1 MPYSLSP
8 LTSFPHVQLPPLAV
22 RCTSKLALSAP
33 PIRRAYPTSG
43 KFTTHWSSILVPVL
57 FQHRRC
63 VFLASRVTCSLPSF
77 LQTEGIGTIRSH
89 QNGPEYEDDG
99 LSSDEADGQDGSASD
114 YEDDVDPKTAVPD
127 GEGVFVPG
135 ARSSSPDLTPS
146 TPTAPTVPPAPSGRS
161 FLPSIP
167 KILIRRSPQPQASLP
182 ESIAAS
188 TSQSSVATKTGGK
201 KKRLPGSWSGQKS
214 NSYEFD
220 ADNDIVGIVML
231 EIHGASD
238 LPRWRNSELF
248 LKSPTPHQR

>member
-8 LTSFPHVQLPPLAV
+8 LTSFPHVQPQPQAV

-33 PIRRAYPTSG
+33 PTRRACPTSG

-63 VFLASRVTCSLPSF
+63 VWLASVSCILPSL

-89 QNGPEYEDDG
+89 QHGPEYEDDG

-114 YEDDVDPKTAVPD
+114 YEDDTDPKTAMPD

-135 ARSSSPDLTPS
+135 ARSSSPDLTPA
-146 TPTAPTVPPAPSGRS
+146 TPTAPTVPPAHSGRS

-167 KILIRRSPQPQASLP
+167 KILIRRSPQPTASVP
-182 ESIAAS
+182 ASITTS
-188 TSQSSVATKTGGK
+188 SSQSSVSTKTGGK

-214 NSYEFD
+214 DSYEFD

-238 LPRWRNSELF
+238 LPRWRNSKFF
-248 LKSPTPHQR
+248 LTQTPLQR